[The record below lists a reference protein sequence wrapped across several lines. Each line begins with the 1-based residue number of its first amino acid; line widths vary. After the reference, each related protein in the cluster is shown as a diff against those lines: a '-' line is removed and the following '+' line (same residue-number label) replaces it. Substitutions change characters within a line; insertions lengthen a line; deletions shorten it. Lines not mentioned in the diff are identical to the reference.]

1 MTSPLRD
8 EVIAWLGEEAG
19 LRIDAGVSD
28 VKTLQNWGI
37 DGDDG
42 WELIEAFGK
51 QFGVDLSRF
60 DGGKH
65 FGPECDPITGFVYYV
80 LWRGM
85 IFGETPRFP
94 DLIPIRLGDLV
105 CAAETK
111 AWTL

>member
-1 MTSPLRD
+1 VEL
-8 EVIAWLGEEAG
+8 L
-19 LRIDAGVSD
+19 DAGHPD
-28 VKTLQNWGI
+28 E
-37 DGDDG
+37 DGRAG
-42 WELIEAFGK
+42 AAVAVVLR
-51 QFGVDLSRF
+51 QVQ
-60 DGGKH
+60 H
-65 FGPECDPITGFVYYV
+65 QPV